1 MESIFI
7 KQGIVIRVLLEKWRN
22 YGIIN
27 EKMPDLGRNDLQR
40 NAGEK
45 KMKKILDLITAEITQ
60 AFVDCGY
67 DAKYGKVTLSNR
79 PDLCEY
85 QCNGAMAAAKEYKKA
100 PFMIADEVAAKLAEA
115 SMFSMAES
123 VKPGFLNLK
132 LDETF
137 LASYVAD
144 MQADEGRFGCE
155 KAQNPKTIMI
165 DYGGPNVAKPLHVGH
180 LRSAIIGESIKRIG
194 KFVGHKVIGDVHL
207 GDWGL
212 QMGLIITELKLRQPD
227 LVYFDENYEGEYP
240 KEAPFTISELEE
252 IYPTASKKSKEDE
265 AYKEAA
271 MQATYELQN
280 GRKGYQALL
289 AHILNVSV
297 TDLKKNYANLNVS
310 FELWKGESDAQPY
323 IPAMVQKMKDEGF
336 AYISD
341 GALVVDV
348 KEDTD
353 TKEIPPCMILK
364 SDGASLYNTTDL
376 ATIVW
381 REEDYDPDEIIYVVD
396 KRQELHFVQV
406 FRCARKTG
414 LVKPE
419 TELKFLGFGTMNGKD
434 GKPFKTRDGGVMRL
448 EYLVSEIDNEMLKKI
463 TENQKAKEN
472 LGISEEEAKETA
484 KTVALAAIKYGDLSN
499 QASKDYIF
507 DIDRF
512 TSFEGNTGP
521 YILYTIVRIKSIL
534 HKYHD
539 LGKNADN
546 SVITAAHSESE
557 KNLMLELS
565 KFNAVIEGAFTDTA
579 PHKICSYIYDLANAF
594 NSFYHETK
602 IMSEEDETV
611 QKSYIRLLELTKSVL
626 ETSID
631 LLGFSAPERM

>member
-1 MESIFI
+1 
-7 KQGIVIRVLLEKWRN
+7 
-22 YGIIN
+22 
-27 EKMPDLGRNDLQR
+27 
-40 NAGEK
+40 
-45 KMKKILDLITAEITQ
+45 MKKILDLITDEVTK
-60 AFVDCGY
+60 AFTDCGY

-100 PFMIADEVAAKLAEA
+100 PFMIADEVAAKLAET

-155 KAQNPKTIMI
+155 KAENPKTIMI
-165 DYGGPNVAKPLHVGH
+165 DYGGPNVARPLHVGH

-212 QMGLIITELKLRQPD
+212 QMGLIITELKLRQPE
-227 LVYFDENYEGEYP
+227 LVYFDENFEGEYP

-289 AHILNVSV
+289 SHILNVSV
-297 TDLKKNYANLNVS
+297 TDLKKNYENLNIS

-323 IPAMVQKMKDEGF
+323 IPAMVQKMKDDGF
-336 AYISD
+336 AYVSD

-539 LGKNADN
+539 LGKSAEGA
-546 SVITAAHSESE
+546 VITSAHSESE
-557 KNLMLELS
+557 KNLMLEIS
-565 KFNAVIEGAFTDTA
+565 KFNAVIDGAFADTA